1 MKKIITLTLFL
12 AIISAL
18 AGATLAFV
26 NDMTSPIIEERK
38 IAAVKATLEAIF
50 PGASEYKE
58 ISFEDASGDVT
69 NVYEAAG
76 SGYAFN
82 VSVQG
87 YKDVIT
93 FIVGIDESG
102 KIVGFTI
109 NYVND
114 TPGLGTKVA
123 DPEFASQIIGKQVG
137 DKVDTIAGS
146 TVSSAAV
153 VKGIDAAV
161 AVYQS
166 LK

>member
-12 AIISAL
+12 AIISGL

-26 NDMTSPIIEERK
+26 NQMTSPIIEERK

-58 ISFEDASGDVT
+58 IGFEDASGVVS

-76 SGYAFN
+76 AGYAFN
-82 VSVQG
+82 VNVQG

-93 FIVGIDESG
+93 FIIGIDESG
-102 KIVGFTI
+102 KVVGFTV

-114 TPGLGTKVA
+114 TPGLGDKVA
-123 DPEFASQIIGKQVG
+123 EPEFANKILGKMVG

-146 TVSSAAV
+146 TVSSSAV
-153 VKGIDAAV
+153 VKGIDAAM

>member
-1 MKKIITLTLFL
+1 MKKIIHLTVFL

-26 NDMTSPIIEERK
+26 NNMTSPIIEERK
-38 IAAVKATLEAIF
+38 IAAVKSTLETIF
-50 PGASEYKE
+50 PSASEYKE
-58 ISFEDASGDVT
+58 ISFEDVSGTVK
-69 NVYEAAG
+69 NVYEAVGA
-76 SGYAFN
+76 GYAFN
-82 VSVQG
+82 VTVQG

-102 KIVGFTI
+102 KIVGFTV

-114 TPGLGTKVA
+114 TPGLGSKIG
-123 DPEFASQIIGKQVG
+123 DPEFANSIIGKSVG
-137 DKVDTIAGS
+137 DKVDTISGS

-153 VKGIDAAV
+153 VKGIDAAK

>member
-1 MKKIITLTLFL
+1 MKKIIHLTVFL

-18 AGATLAFV
+18 AGATLAFI
-26 NDMTSPIIEERK
+26 NDITSPIIEERK
-38 IAAVKATLEAIF
+38 IAAVKSTLEAIF
-50 PGASEYKE
+50 PNASEYKE
-58 ISFEDASGDVT
+58 VSFDDASGTVK

-76 SGYAFN
+76 AGYAFN
-82 VSVQG
+82 VTVQG

-93 FIVGIDESG
+93 FIVGIDDSG
-102 KIVGFTI
+102 KIVGFTV

-114 TPGLGTKVA
+114 TPGLGSKVGE
-123 DPEFASQIIGKQVG
+123 PEFANSIVGKNVG

>member
-12 AIISAL
+12 AIISGI

-26 NDMTSPIIEERK
+26 YEMTSPIIEERK

-58 ISFEDASGDVT
+58 ISFEDASGTVT
-69 NVYEAAG
+69 NAYEAVGAG
-76 SGYAFN
+76 HAFN

-93 FIVGIDESG
+93 FIVGIDETG
-102 KIVGFTI
+102 TIVGFRI
-109 NYVND
+109 NYIND
-114 TPGLGTKVA
+114 TPGIGTKVA
-123 DPEFASQIIGKQVG
+123 EPEFANQIIGSSIE
-137 DKVDTIAGS
+137 DKVDTITGS

-153 VKGIDAAV
+153 VIGIDAAV